1 MKSLGADDKE
11 GIAQTINE
19 EVLKG
24 TPISFRST
32 AVRPDGE
39 GKLHVTGDL
48 ELAGG
53 INLIAFDIEI
63 SDDGRVTGSAGITPD
78 RVGHEAVLALFGTL
92 EGGRRGP
99 GVDRRPAAPGP
110 ATPVRGFWPP
120 SHQSRLH
127 RLRVES
133 ALHPGRQRARAVG
146 VHGDVGDSCGPRSG
160 LVAGAKAPADPLQR
174 LGRRVECD
182 PRPAGGPWTGSSRS
196 PTRSRPSCP
205 DDGLVLKP

>member
-1 MKSLGADDKE
+1 MQPGTYELGPKDGTLSVRTGKGGAASKAGHNLLISVDRWGAGVELAADPAQSVLELNADSTSFTVQEGTGGMKSLGADDKE

-63 SDDGRVTGSAGITPD
+63 SDDGRVTGSAGITQTGWGMKPYS
-78 RVGHEAVLALFGTL
+78 ALFGTL
-92 EGGRRGP
+92 K
-99 GVDRRPAAPGP
+99 
-110 ATPVRGFWPP
+110 
-120 SHQSRLH
+120 
-127 RLRVES
+127 
-133 ALHPGRQRARAVG
+133 
-146 VHGDVGDSCGPRSG
+146 
-160 LVAGAKAPADPLQR
+160 VADEVQVSIDAQL
-174 LGRRVECD
+174 
-182 PRPAGGPWTGSSRS
+182 RPAG
-196 PTRSRPSCP
+196 
-205 DDGLVLKP
+205 